1 LSLATCTEAPIQY
14 RLGGVPPLALKKL
27 YVCFGKSIHVCRFIV
42 GGIQW
47 RPSVKRVDELGGY
60 EKLWKARTT
69 HIPIKD
75 SLGPLATRPPFTEVN
90 SELL

>member
-1 LSLATCTEAPIQY
+1 MFALENQY
-14 RLGGVPPLALKKL
+14 MCVVLLG
-27 YVCFGKSIHVCRFIV
+27 R
-42 GGIQW
+42 IQW

-75 SLGPLATRPPFTEVN
+75 SLGPLATRPPFTEVKFRALVISVFIFCFVFVVN
-90 SELL
+90 FLSLGD

>member
-1 LSLATCTEAPIQY
+1 M
-14 RLGGVPPLALKKL
+14 
-27 YVCFGKSIHVCRFIV
+27 
-42 GGIQW
+42 
-47 RPSVKRVDELGGY
+47 KRVDELGGY

-90 SELL
+90 SELS